1 MSQSNLKRFPVL
13 PLQSTVLFPYATTNL
28 QITRSRNIRLVEA
41 QLAAASEFILSRSVA
56 LEPER
61 VHFEDLAQIGV
72 VGRIIR
78 NVLLPNGSLQVTV
91 EGICRA
97 RLGAVIQTEPY
108 FVAEAERLLDLE
120 TVTAETEDL
129 ANQVLVAL
137 QDLLAVDPHYARE
150 TGHNF
155 KLYLTHPGQFADLL
169 GAEVHFP
176 LDIKQRILESI
187 PWKDRLNRLLKYLKR
202 ETERAEI
209 TEEFESRTRR
219 SMSRERRETFLR
231 QQLKEIRR
239 ELGEE
244 DFQEQ
249 EYHQVME
256 QAQALPLPEAVR
268 RQVVAEAERL
278 RLISTASAEY
288 ASIRSFLDC
297 ALTLPWETAPRDSVA
312 STAVEHALNS
322 SFVGLHRAKERIL
335 DYLAEDRSVGSGSI
349 LVLVGPAGVGK
360 TSIARTIAKALGRPF
375 LKLNAGSLTNESDVL
390 GHRRTFLGAQPG
402 VIVRHMREAG
412 GSNPLI
418 LVENLERLNETPGQ
432 GNIAAALLAA
442 MHPARNARFVD
453 RFLNFPIDLS
463 RVLFVGSS
471 LSEDDLP
478 EGLGD
483 DLDLVELPGYI
494 EPEKI
499 HIAQKHLIPRL
510 LDHYR
515 LSAFEAQFTVDGLRT
530 IIRSYTQEAGLAELI
545 QNLEAILRKCTR
557 QRESGYARQWRID
570 SAAVSGFLGAPL
582 YIPEMPEAKPEVGV
596 AMGVAW
602 TQAGGDLM
610 LIEGLKMPGT
620 GQIVYTGSLGEV
632 MKESV
637 QAAYSYVR
645 AKSDVLGIAH
655 SEFEDSD
662 VHIHF
667 PSGSIP
673 KDGPSAGVTVTLVI
687 ASVMSNRP
695 IRHDLAMTGE
705 VTLRGKIIAVG
716 GLKEKVAAAHRAG
729 MAEIIIPRENEK
741 DLQMIPDEIRRDMT
755 FHMVERVDEVFARA
769 LLAPEKHSVT
779 LESMLRQEVARVKRR
794 QQRKKD
800 ITARKRAG
808 LGRKRP

>member
-1 MSQSNLKRFPVL
+1 MTTGDSKRYPVL

-28 QITRSRNIRLVEA
+28 HITRSRNIRLVEA
-41 QLAAASEFILSRSVA
+41 QLASGEEFILSRSSA

-61 VHFEDLAQIGV
+61 VRFEDLAQIGV

-97 RLGAVIQTEPY
+97 RLGTVVQTEPY
-108 FVAEAERLLDLE
+108 FVGEAERLLDQE
-120 TVTAETEDL
+120 VITPETEDL
-129 ANQVLVAL
+129 SHQALVAL

-150 TGHNF
+150 TGQNF
-155 KLYLTHPGQFADLL
+155 KLYLSHPGQFADLL

-176 LDIKQRILESI
+176 LDIKQRLLESV
-187 PWKDRLNRLLKYLKR
+187 PWKDRLNRLIKYLKR

-244 DFQEQ
+244 DLQER
-249 EYHQVME
+249 EYHQIME
-256 QAQALPLPEAVR
+256 QANALSLPEAVR

-288 ASIRSFLDC
+288 GSIRSFLDC
-297 ALTLPWETAPRDSVA
+297 ALTLPWGLPPHDEGGPT
-312 STAVEHALNS
+312 TLEHALNK
-322 SFVGLHRAKERIL
+322 SFVGLNRAKERIL
-335 DYLAEDRSVGSGSI
+335 DYLAEDRSVGSASI
-349 LVLVGPAGVGK
+349 LVLVGPTGVGK
-360 TSIARTIAKALGRPF
+360 TSIVRTIAKTLGRPF
-375 LKLNAGSLTNESDVL
+375 LKINAGSLANEGDIL
-390 GHRRTFLGAQPG
+390 GHRRTFVGAQPG
-402 VIVRHMREAG
+402 LVVRHLREAG
-412 GSNPLI
+412 APNPVI
-418 LVENLERLNETPGQ
+418 LVEHLDRLMESSGQ

-463 RVLFVGSS
+463 HVLFVGSAQG
-471 LSEDDLP
+471 EDELP

-483 DLDLVELPGYI
+483 DLDIVELPGYI

-510 LDHYR
+510 LEHYR

-530 IIRSYTQEAGLAELI
+530 IIRNYTLEAGLAELI
-545 QNLEAILRKCTR
+545 HNLEAILRKCTR
-557 QRESGYARQWRID
+557 QRESGLARQWRVD
-570 SAAVSGFLGAPL
+570 AAAVSAFLGAPL
-582 YIPEMPEAKPEVGV
+582 YLPEMPESKPEVGV

-645 AKSDVLGIAH
+645 AKADILGVAT
-655 SEFEDSD
+655 SEFENND

-729 MAEIIIPRENEK
+729 MSEIIIPRENEK
-741 DLQMIPDEIRRDMT
+741 DLQVIPDEIRRSMT

-769 LLAPEKHSVT
+769 LLTPERQTVT

-794 QQRKKD
+794 QQRRKTAAGKK
-800 ITARKRAG
+800 RGG
-808 LGRKRP
+808 LGRKRT

>member
-1 MSQSNLKRFPVL
+1 MTTGQTKKYPVL
-13 PLQSTVLFPYATTNL
+13 PLVSTVLFPYATTNL
-28 QITRSRNIRLVEA
+28 QIARSRNIRLVEA
-41 QLAAASEFILSRSVA
+41 QLSSSGEFILSRSNA
-56 LEPER
+56 TEPDKVR
-61 VHFEDLAQIGV
+61 FEELSQIGV

-78 NVLLPNGSLQVTV
+78 SLVLPNGSLQITV

-97 RLGAVIQTEPY
+97 RLGAVVSTEPY
-108 FVAEAERLLDLE
+108 FMAEAERLLDSE
-120 TVTAETEDL
+120 PVTPEMDDL
-129 ANQVLVAL
+129 AHQALVAL

-150 TGHNF
+150 TGQNF
-155 KLYLTHPGQFADLL
+155 KLYLSHPGQFADLL

-176 LDIKQRILESI
+176 LDIKQRILESV
-187 PWKDRLNRLLKYLKR
+187 PWKDRLNRLIKYLKR

-231 QQLKEIRR
+231 QQLKEIRL

-244 DFQEQ
+244 DLQER
-249 EYHQVME
+249 EYRQVME
-256 QAQALPLPEAVR
+256 QAGSMPLPEQVR
-268 RQVVAEAERL
+268 RAVEAEAERL
-278 RLISTASAEY
+278 RLISTASSEY
-288 ASIRSFLDC
+288 GLIRSFLDC
-297 ALTLPWETAPRDSVA
+297 ALTLPWGVPARDDTSP
-312 STAVEHALNS
+312 TAVEHALNQN
-322 SFVGLHRAKERIL
+322 FVGLNRAKERIL

-349 LVLVGPAGVGK
+349 LVLAGPAGVGK
-360 TSIARTIAKALGRPF
+360 TAVARTIAKALGRPF
-375 LKLNAGSLTNESDVL
+375 LKINAGSLANEGDVV

-402 VIVRHMREAG
+402 IVARQLREAG
-412 GSNPLI
+412 TPHPLI
-418 LVENLERLNETPGQ
+418 LVENLDRISETPGQ
-432 GNIAAALLAA
+432 GNIASALLAA

-463 RVLFVGSS
+463 HVLFVGSAQ
-471 LSEDDLP
+471 SEDDIP
-478 EGLGD
+478 EALGD
-483 DLDLVELPGYI
+483 DLDVVELPGYI

-510 LDHYR
+510 LEHYR
-515 LSAFEAQFTVDGLRT
+515 LSAFEAQFTTDGLRT
-530 IIRSYTQEAGLAELI
+530 IVRNYTLEAGLAELI
-545 QNLEAILRKCTR
+545 QNLESILRKCTR

-570 SAAVSGFLGAPL
+570 SGAVAGFLGAPL
-582 YIPEMPEAKPEVGV
+582 YLPEMPESKSEVGV

-610 LIEGLKMPGT
+610 LIEGLKMPGS

-645 AKSDVLGIAH
+645 AKADMLGVAAD
-655 SEFEDSD
+655 EFENCD

-695 IRHDLAMTGE
+695 IRHDVAMTGE

-729 MAEIIIPRENEK
+729 MLEIIIPRENEK
-741 DLQMIPDEIRRDMT
+741 DLQMVPDEIRRDMT

-769 LLAPEKHSVT
+769 LLAPERQSVT

-794 QQRKKD
+794 AQRRKAAS
-800 ITARKRAG
+800 ARKRSG

>member
-1 MSQSNLKRFPVL
+1 MSSGNSKRYPVL

-28 QITRSRNIRLVEA
+28 QIARSRNIRLVQA
-41 QLAAASEFILSRSVA
+41 QLASGEEFILSRSSA

-72 VGRIIR
+72 IGRIIR
-78 NVLLPNGSLQVTV
+78 NVLLPNGSLQITV

-97 RLGAVIQTEPY
+97 RIGAVIQTEPY
-108 FVAEAERLLDLE
+108 FQAEAERLLDQE
-120 TVTAETEDL
+120 AISPETEDL
-129 ANQVLVAL
+129 ANQALVAL
-137 QDLLAVDPHYARE
+137 HDLLAVDPHYARE

-155 KLYLTHPGQFADLL
+155 KVYLSHPGQFADLL

-187 PWKDRLNRLLKYLKR
+187 PWKDRLNRLIKYLKR

-239 ELGEE
+239 ELGED

-249 EYHQVME
+249 EYRQVMD
-256 QAQALPLPEAVR
+256 QAAALPLPDLVR

-278 RLISTASAEY
+278 RLITTASAEY
-288 ASIRSFLDC
+288 GSIRNFLDC
-297 ALTLPWETAPRDSVA
+297 ALTLPWDSVSRDA
-312 STAVEHALNS
+312 EGPTAVEHALNND
-322 SFVGLHRAKERIL
+322 FVGLHRAKERIL
-335 DYLAEDRSVGSGSI
+335 DYLAEDRKVGSGSL

-360 TSIARTIAKALGRPF
+360 TSIVRTIAKSLGRPF
-375 LKLNAGSLTNESDVL
+375 LKINAGSLANEGDVI
-390 GHRRTFLGAQPG
+390 GHRRTFMGAQPG
-402 VIVRHMREAG
+402 LVVRQLREAG
-412 GSNPLI
+412 ARNPVF
-418 LVENLERLNETPGQ
+418 LVEHLDRLNETPGQ
-432 GNIAAALLAA
+432 GNIASALLAA

-463 RVLFVGSS
+463 HVLFVGSAVS
-471 LSEDDLP
+471 DDDLP

-483 DLDLVELPGYI
+483 DLDLVEVPGYI

-510 LDHYR
+510 LEHYR
-515 LSAFEAQFTVDGLRT
+515 LSAFEAQFTPDGLRT
-530 IIRSYTQEAGLAELI
+530 LIRNYTLEAGLAELI

-570 SAAVSGFLGAPL
+570 SAGVAAFLGAPL
-582 YIPEMPEAKPEVGV
+582 YLPEMPESKPEVGV

-637 QAAYSYVR
+637 QAAFSYVR
-645 AKSDVLGIAH
+645 AKADMLGITTA
-655 SEFEDSD
+655 EFENCD

-729 MAEIIIPRENEK
+729 MSEIIIPRENEK
-741 DLQMIPDEIRRDMT
+741 DLQSIPDEIRRDMT
-755 FHMVERVDEVFARA
+755 FHMVEKVDEVFSRA
-769 LLAPEKHSVT
+769 LLAPEKAALT

-794 QQRKKD
+794 QQRKK
-800 ITARKRAG
+800 TVSAKRRG
-808 LGRKRP
+808 GVGRKRP

>member
-1 MSQSNLKRFPVL
+1 MTRGPSKRYPVL

-28 QITRSRNIRLVEA
+28 QVARSRNVRLVED
-41 QLAAASEFILSRSVA
+41 QLASGGEFILSRTSA
-56 LEPER
+56 AEPEKVR
-61 VHFEDLAQIGV
+61 FEDLAQIGV
-72 VGRIIR
+72 IGKIIR
-78 NVLLPNGSLQVTV
+78 SLVLPNGSLQVTV

-97 RLGAVIQTEPY
+97 RLGAVVQTEPY
-108 FVAEAERLLDLE
+108 FVAEAERLLDVE
-120 TVTAETEDL
+120 AVSPETEDL
-129 ANQVLVAL
+129 ANQALVAL
-137 QDLLAVDPHYARE
+137 NDLLAVDPHYARE

-155 KLYLTHPGQFADLL
+155 KLYLSHPGQFADLL

-176 LDIKQRILESI
+176 LDIKQRLLESI
-187 PWKDRLNRLLKYLKR
+187 PWKERLNRLVKYLKR

-219 SMSRERRETFLR
+219 SMSRERRESFLR
-231 QQLKEIRR
+231 QQLKEIRT

-249 EYHQVME
+249 EYRQVME
-256 QAQALPLPEAVR
+256 QAQALPLPEQVR
-268 RQVVAEAERL
+268 RAVESEAERL

-288 ASIRSFLDC
+288 GSIRSFLDC
-297 ALTLPWETAPRDSVA
+297 ALTLPWSTPPHADLGPTAI
-312 STAVEHALNS
+312 EHALNQN
-322 SFVGLHRAKERIL
+322 FVGLGRAKERIL

-360 TSIARTIAKALGRPF
+360 TAIARTIARTLGRPF
-375 LKLNAGSLTNESDVL
+375 VKINAGSLANEGDVI

-402 VIVRHMREAG
+402 LIVRQLREAAV
-412 GSNPLI
+412 SNPVI
-418 LVENLERLNETPGQ
+418 LVEHLDRISETPGQ
-432 GNIAAALLAA
+432 GNIASALLAA
-442 MHPARNARFVD
+442 MHPARNARFTD

-463 RVLFVGSS
+463 RVLFVGSA
-471 LSEDDLP
+471 LSEDELP

-483 DLDLVELPGYI
+483 DLDIVDLPGYI

-510 LDHYR
+510 LEHYR
-515 LSAFEAQFTVDGLRT
+515 LSAFEAQFTTDGLRT
-530 IIRSYTQEAGLAELI
+530 IIRNYTLEAGLAELI
-545 QNLEAILRKCTR
+545 QHLEAILRKCTR
-557 QRESGYARQWRID
+557 QRDSGYARQWRLD
-570 SAAVSGFLGAPL
+570 SPVISAFLGAPQYL
-582 YIPEMPEAKPEVGV
+582 PEMPESKSEVGV

-610 LIEGLKMPGT
+610 LIEGLKMPGS

-645 AKSDVLGIAH
+645 AKADMLGVAAD
-655 SEFEDSD
+655 EFENCD

-673 KDGPSAGVTVTLVI
+673 KDGPSAGLTVTLVI

-729 MAEIIIPRENEK
+729 MMEIIIPRENEK
-741 DLQMIPDEIRRDMT
+741 DLQLVPDEIRRDMT

-769 LLAPEKHSVT
+769 LLTPERQSMT

-794 QQRKKD
+794 AQRRKAAS
-800 ITARKRAG
+800 TRKRA
-808 LGRKRP
+808 LGRKRS